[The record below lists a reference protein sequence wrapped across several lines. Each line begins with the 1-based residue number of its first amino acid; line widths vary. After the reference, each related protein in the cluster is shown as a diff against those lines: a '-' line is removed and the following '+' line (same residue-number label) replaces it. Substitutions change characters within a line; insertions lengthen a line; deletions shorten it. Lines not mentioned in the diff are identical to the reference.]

1 MADVDPTLEQQ
12 VLDVP
17 QRQLEPHL
25 HHDHQADHLGRGVEV
40 AERTG
45 GFCGGAAWRGSHC
58 HRPMPPVGSIALTE
72 PKLLVGMQPDLK
84 QLTLPTL
91 IQQIPKLKEQIT

>member
-1 MADVDPTLEQQ
+1 MADVDPALEQQ

-45 GFCGGAAWRGSHC
+45 GFAGARHGAALT
-58 HRPMPPVGSIALTE
+58 VIA
-72 PKLLVGMQPDLK
+72 PCRQSVQLL
-84 QLTLPTL
+84 
-91 IQQIPKLKEQIT
+91 